1 MRKKILSYILIACGF
16 IVAAA
21 AQLPGINIPDHPE
34 GCELPF
40 EYVNRF
46 MVVKIYLNGFLP
58 CNFIFDT
65 GAEHTIITKKEI
77 SDILGIQYEKEF
89 KVIGADLK
97 TELIAYL
104 AKRVH
109 LKFSNDLYSNQDL
122 LVLSEDYMNLDEYTG
137 MQIHGILGADAFSR
151 GIVKIN
157 YEKKKI
163 QLIKSEF
170 FKENLVKYERFPM
183 TVERSKP
190 NIVIHASFSETMKT
204 PVKLLMDTGANLGL
218 LLYPNDTFGIKI
230 PPKTIRGALGAGL
243 GGKLFGVIGRINAI
257 NIGKYSFG
265 SLACT
270 FQVLDSTNRLAGST
284 FRNGIL
290 GNELLE
296 RFHVIVD
303 YSNQKIYLKPN
314 RNFKV
319 PFKIDR
325 SGISLIASGTFL
337 NTYTVQYVQQNSPA
351 DEAGVSIGDVITKIG
366 WISTNLMS
374 IEELNRRFQGQ
385 VGKKIRLTI
394 RKNGQKLK
402 KTFYLRD
409 LI

>member
-16 IVAAA
+16 IVTAT
-21 AQLPGINIPDHPE
+21 AQLPGVNIPDTPE

-40 EYVNRF
+40 EYANRF
-46 MVVKIYLNGFLP
+46 MVVKVYINGFLP

-77 SDILGIQYEKEF
+77 SDLLGMQYEKEF
-89 KVIGADLK
+89 KVVGADLK

-109 LKFSNDLYSNQDL
+109 LKFNNEIFSKQDL

-157 YEKKKI
+157 YERKKI

-170 FKENLVKYERFPM
+170 FKENLTKYERYAM

-190 NIVIHASFSETMKT
+190 YVVLHASFSDTAKT

-218 LLYPNDTFGIKI
+218 LLYPNDTLGIKI

-303 YSNQKIYLKPN
+303 YSHQSIYLRPN
-314 RNFKV
+314 RNYKV

-325 SGISLIASGTFL
+325 SGISLIASGPFL
-337 NTYTVQYVQQNSPA
+337 STYTVQYVQQNSPA
-351 DEAGVSIGDVITKIG
+351 ELAGIAIGDVITKIG
-366 WISTNLMS
+366 WISTNLLS
-374 IEELNRRFQGQ
+374 LEEINSRLQGKA
-385 VGKKIRLTI
+385 GKKVRLTI

-402 KTFYLRD
+402 KTFYLKD